1 MIDIVNHFVHK
12 SASALVLAAAVVVV
26 GAQDDKPG
34 EPFRIADNLY
44 QVGSWDIGTYLI
56 TTPAGHILIDA
67 GFESTV
73 PMIEANVAK
82 LGFKVDDIKI
92 LLNTQ
97 GHKDHAG
104 GFAALKKRTG
114 AQLMVSS
121 ADADL
126 IERGGHGDF
135 SLGDTFTFPPATVDR
150 RLKDGDTVSLGG
162 MVLTAHLTPGHT
174 QGCTTWTFDTK
185 DATPSTTLRASRTL
199 HVVDLCGLAVLDTTK
214 IEKGM
219 AGYPTIVEDYER
231 TFATLRRLPVD
242 IFIGA
247 HVSYYDGRAKAEK
260 AKGSANPNL
269 FIDPEGF
276 RRAVDNGER
285 QFRARLTAAKMPAPQ

>member
-1 MIDIVNHFVHK
+1 MSDIVNHFVWK
-12 SASALVLAAAVVVV
+12 RVGVMALAVGVLFGSVRPG

-44 QVGSWDIGTYLI
+44 QVGSWDIGSYLI

-114 AQLMVSS
+114 AQLMVSA
-121 ADADL
+121 ADADV
-126 IERGGHGDF
+126 IERGGRGDF
-135 SLGDTFTFPPATVDR
+135 SLGDTFTFSAATVDR
-150 RLKDGDTVSLGG
+150 RLNDGDTVSLGG
-162 MVLTAHLTPGHT
+162 VVLTAHLTPGHT

-185 DATPSTTLRASRTL
+185 DAGRTL

-214 IEKGM
+214 IQKGM
-219 AGYPTIVEDYER
+219 PGYPTIVEDYER

-247 HVSYYDGRAKAEK
+247 HVSYFQGRDKVAKVKNNAP
-260 AKGSANPNL
+260 GPNP
-269 FIDPEGF
+269 FVDPEGF
-276 RRAVDNGER
+276 RRAVDGGER
-285 QFRARLTAAKMPAPQ
+285 QFRERLTASKLPAAR

>member
-1 MIDIVNHFVHK
+1 MSDIVNHFVWK
-12 SASALVLAAAVVVV
+12 WIRVTMVALGLVFGAVRSG

-44 QVGSWDIGTYLI
+44 QVGSWDIGSYLI

-73 PMIEANVAK
+73 PIIEANVAK

-97 GHKDHAG
+97 AHKDHAG

-114 AQLMVSS
+114 AQLLVSA
-121 ADADL
+121 ADADV
-126 IERGGHGDF
+126 IERGGRGDF
-135 SLGDTFTFPPATVDR
+135 SLGDSFTFAAATVDR
-150 RLKDGDTVSLGG
+150 RLKDGDPVSLGG
-162 MVLTAHLTPGHT
+162 TVLTAHLTPGHT

-185 DATPSTTLRASRTL
+185 DAGRTL

-214 IEKGM
+214 IQKGM
-219 AGYPTIVEDYER
+219 PGYPTIVEDYER
-231 TFATLRRLPVD
+231 TFATLRRLPVE

-247 HVSYYDGRAKAEK
+247 HVSYYDGRTKVEK
-260 AKGSANPNL
+260 MKRSGGGNP
-269 FIDPEGF
+269 FVDPEGF
-276 RRAVDNGER
+276 RRAVDNAER
-285 QFRARLTAAKMPAPQ
+285 QFRERLAKVTR